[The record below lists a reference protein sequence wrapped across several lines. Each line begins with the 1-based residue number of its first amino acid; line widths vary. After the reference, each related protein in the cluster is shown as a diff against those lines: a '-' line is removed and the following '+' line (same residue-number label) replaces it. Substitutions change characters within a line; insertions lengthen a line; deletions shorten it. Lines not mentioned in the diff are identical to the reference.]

1 MVHIKIILGSTRP
14 NRFGVQPA
22 EWIKQLSAHYTDK
35 ASFEIVDLKEIG
47 LPFLDEPAPPSTVQE
62 YAGDHTKAWASIIG
76 PADGFVFVTSEYN
89 HSVPASL
96 KNAIDFLYKE
106 WNYKPAALVAYGA
119 DAGGARAIEHLRN
132 ILSWVKVFH
141 IAEHIIMPEYYLNL
155 DDKGNYKFTDQQAKK
170 ASGMLEQ
177 LVFWAE
183 EMQQSRAKLT
193 ASS

>member
-1 MVHIKIILGSTRP
+1 MVHIKIILGSVRP

-22 EWIKQLSAHYTDK
+22 QWIHDLSKAYADK
-35 ASFEIVDLKEIG
+35 AAFELIDLKEVD
-47 LPFLDEPAPPSTVQE
+47 LPFMDEPLPPSTVQE
-62 YAGDHTKAWASIIG
+62 YSGKHTEAWANLIG
-76 PADGFVFVTSEYN
+76 PADGYVFITSEYN

-141 IAEHIIMPEYYLNL
+141 IAEHIIMPEYYFNL
-155 DDKGNYKFTDQQAKK
+155 DEDGNYKFTDQQTKK
-170 ASGMLEQ
+170 ATAMLEQ

-183 EMQQSRAKLT
+183 EMKQSRAKLAT
-193 ASS
+193 AE